1 MKMSENEVIHLM
13 LLRILPGELIQRFLL
28 PLELIMLV
36 MGQAAVLRPDVSYAV
51 GDPRVKRAE
60 EPLHNAV
67 VEYVFDD
74 TIAERRRSEAVSM
87 SEAKPP
93 AGYIHDTRLGQ
104 LLHAE
109 LFKI

>member
-1 MKMSENEVIHLM
+1 M
-13 LLRILPGELIQRFLL
+13 LLRILPGKLIQRFLL
-28 PLELIMLV
+28 PLELIMFV

-51 GDPRVKRAE
+51 GYPRVKRAE

-74 TIAERRRSEAVSM
+74 TVAERRRSEPVSM
-87 SEAKPP
+87 SETEFL
-93 AGYIHDTRLGQ
+93 AGYVHDTRLGQ
-104 LLHAE
+104 LLHSE